1 MSLVCLFG
9 CVTLMGCKNKVVKQL
24 AYFPPSP
31 PGYQIVTKENKNELL
46 LRDEHGNTMAPASF
60 GTEIRSFWLK
70 TRRRQ
75 TIPAILVSTEGA
87 QFTIIFSHGNSA
99 DIGIM
104 TGHLIDFALQLN
116 VNVFMYEYTGYGLST
131 GTPSEKD
138 TYADIR
144 AAYSYVT
151 TELGIP
157 ASQIIIYGQSV
168 GSGPSVDLASDKKC
182 PVRAL
187 VLHSPIASGLRMLK
201 AIRKSP
207 WFDLYPNVEKMR
219 HVKVPVLLIHGTH
232 DREVPLEH
240 SLKLQSACKSSVQAF
255 WVPEAD
261 HNNIE
266 LCWREEY
273 FEKLQDFI
281 DSLLVPTP
289 TEAAHVAAPVVIS
302 PPVPTARS

>member
-9 CVTLMGCKNKVVKQL
+9 CVTLMGCKNKIVKKL

-31 PGYQIVTKENKNELL
+31 AGYHIVTKENKNELL
-46 LRDEHGNTMAPASF
+46 LQDENGNTTAPVLF

-75 TIPAILVSTEGA
+75 TIPAILVSTQGA
-87 QFTIIFSHGNSA
+87 HFTIIFSHGNSA

-104 TGHLIDFALQLN
+104 TAHLIDFAIQLN

-151 TELGIP
+151 TELGLP
-157 ASQIIIYGQSV
+157 PSQIIIYGQSV

-187 VLHSPIASGLRMLK
+187 ILHSAIASGLRMLK

-207 WFDLYPNVEKMR
+207 WFDLYPNVEKMG
-219 HVKVPVLLIHGTH
+219 HIKVPVLLIHGTH

-273 FEKLQDFI
+273 FEKLQEFI
-281 DSLLVPTP
+281 ESLLVSNGVQTPPQAVLSPASPIPT
-289 TEAAHVAAPVVIS
+289 S
-302 PPVPTARS
+302 RS